1 MVWRSIFTGVILL
14 SWISAALPQASGI
27 RTNAEYAVIMDY
39 ETGEVLFSHNGS
51 ELMTPASMTKIMTA
65 YVVFDRLK
73 RKEIFLED
81 KFITSENAWRKGG
94 FSSGSSTMGLEPG
107 DKPTVEELLRGL
119 IVLSGNDACIVL
131 AEALS
136 GSEELFAHDMT
147 LLAQEL
153 GLKSAN
159 FVDATGLSSTDQVIS
174 AEDLAKLTRLTIKEF
189 PEYYKLYAEK
199 SFSWRGIRQTN
210 RNPLLGS
217 MRGADGLKTG
227 FLSKSKYGLAAS
239 AVRHGQRRI
248 LVLNGMETLAA
259 RKQESLRLM
268 RLAFTAFDTKK
279 INPDSIALPFLPVWL
294 GEKRQI
300 AIRVTDSMQVSGH
313 KRLLGSAKLEIVLP
327 EPLIAPVEKGTVVGK
342 IVVSIGGV
350 EKASADVVTMEG
362 TERIGFLGRI
372 VEGLRLLALDRD
384 N

>member
-1 MVWRSIFTGVILL
+1 MIWRSILFGIAIL
-14 SWISAALPQASGI
+14 SWCFTASGQATGI

-51 ELMTPASMTKIMTA
+51 EPMTPASMTKIMTA

-73 RKEIFLED
+73 RGEISITD

-94 FSSGSSTMGLEPG
+94 FSSGGSTMGLEPG
-107 DKPTVEELLRGL
+107 DEPTVEELLRGL
-119 IVLSGNDACIVL
+119 IVLSGNDACIVI

-136 GSEELFAHDMT
+136 GSEELFAYDMT
-147 LLAQEL
+147 LLAHEL

-159 FVDATGLSSTDQVIS
+159 FVDATGLTSVDQVVS

-189 PEYYKLYAEK
+189 PEYYKLYSEK

-210 RNPLLGS
+210 RNPLLGG

-227 FLSKSKYGLAAS
+227 YLSKSKYGLAAS

-248 LVLNGMETLAA
+248 LILNGMESNAA

-268 RLAFTAFDTKK
+268 RLAFTAFDTKT
-279 INPDSIALPFLPVWL
+279 INPDSLALPFLPVWL

-300 AIRVTDSMQVSGH
+300 AIEVTDSMQVSGH

-327 EPLIAPVEKGTVVGK
+327 EPLVAPVEKGTVVGK
-342 IVVSIGGV
+342 VVVSIGGV
-350 EKASADVVTMEG
+350 EKASADVITSEG
-362 TERIGFLGRI
+362 TERIGFMGRI
-372 VEGLRLLALDRD
+372 VEGLRLLVLDRD